1 MIPDFPMPP
10 GLHGIFDS
18 VENESDETYS
28 TKKQPKIYHS
38 FENFEIPDDEF
49 DDRGFNDP
57 LPYSPIIKQVQH
69 FSDLENLISPEL
81 PSPSSPNTPA
91 FPGPITQISHSS
103 NLFSDEEY
111 LFAFS

>member
-10 GLHGIFDS
+10 GLHGILDS
-18 VENESDETYS
+18 CNEIVESFSIKSKNNR
-28 TKKQPKIYHS
+28 IFHS

-69 FSDLENLISPEL
+69 CSDLQFFISTEL
-81 PSPSSPNTPA
+81 PPPSPQTPTC
-91 FPGPITQISHSS
+91 PGPLTQISNFSS
-103 NLFSDEEY
+103 ILFRKE
-111 LFAFS
+111 